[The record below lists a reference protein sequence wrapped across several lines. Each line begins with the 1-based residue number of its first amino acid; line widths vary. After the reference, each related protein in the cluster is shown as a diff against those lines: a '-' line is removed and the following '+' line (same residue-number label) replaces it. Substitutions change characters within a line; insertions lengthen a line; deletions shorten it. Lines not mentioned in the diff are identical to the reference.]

1 MLKETFSMRKIGKHL
16 VNVSML
22 GLIVAPIA
30 GSILTPVTVLAAE
43 QTGQKET
50 EPKVTKRTEELPF
63 KTETKE
69 DPTLPEG
76 EKKVVQ
82 KGEKGIREF
91 VTTTIPAK
99 GTGKFELT
107 KESTAVKNADGTYTQ
122 KIQVVSD
129 PKKTVVEKPT
139 DLLLIMDGSGSL
151 LGKNTKNGPRVLETA
166 MRDALALVNSL
177 PEGSQVSIMSYAE
190 NNSDSYRTPYYTK
203 LLSKADAIAML
214 NDMIKLTPQ
223 ATYDWYRV
231 WEPYAKA
238 HADKF
243 LPAKEMQYEDAY
255 QAQEHKLDNVSVVQ
269 FTDGWAYKTYNN
281 GGYLTEDI
289 DQSFAKWAKD
299 HAKTFMSVV
308 YPTLEDKER
317 QTTNKFTEPWS
328 IMQMKKA
335 GHPNAYNADGVPD
348 GKREQDIINA
358 FKHSAI
364 ETQEVSGRF
373 TIDGTKGAVQLT
385 DVKLTDPNGKDV
397 PLKNDGGVNP
407 YNFNISGTYTLT
419 YSFKP
424 QKAGDIKGA
433 FTIGANSL
441 SKTDVFVE
449 LEGKPSTNE
458 TDKVIKQPVNEI
470 IHIGTKGSNSEVTE
484 KKIPFETIKKD
495 DPTLEEGQEKVVQEG
510 VDGVIKVTTTYE
522 TQKGEKVK
530 GSEKVTE
537 EKVTDKVDKI
547 IAVGTKGSKSEV
559 TEKKVPFETIYKQDP
574 TLKKGEE
581 KVLQE
586 GVEGVIKVTT
596 TYETQKGKKVDGS
609 EKVTEETVTE
619 KVDKIV
625 AQGTME
631 KRKVRYRVVDSKGQE
646 LVKQTDVMEA
656 YQDEEYKV
664 ETPKLDGYRLEL
676 AKDSVPATG
685 KVADRDVLVTFVAV
699 KIGKP
704 VTLKFVDE
712 SGSEIAQKKVLTGE
726 NAEVDTEFTG
736 EAPETIEKDGVKYVF
751 VGIKQTGSKERKVSG
766 KVTDQEQV
774 IEAVYAKPKELPKTS
789 EQSKQRNTAII
800 ALLSVVGLGGLVSY
814 LGLRKRDEK

>member
-1 MLKETFSMRKIGKHL
+1 MFY
-16 VNVSML
+16 
-22 GLIVAPIA
+22 VA
-30 GSILTPVTVLAAE
+30 
-43 QTGQKET
+43 
-50 EPKVTKRTEELPF
+50 
-63 KTETKE
+63 
-69 DPTLPEG
+69 
-76 EKKVVQ
+76 
-82 KGEKGIREF
+82 
-91 VTTTIPAK
+91 
-99 GTGKFELT
+99 
-107 KESTAVKNADGTYTQ
+107 
-122 KIQVVSD
+122 
-129 PKKTVVEKPT
+129 
-139 DLLLIMDGSGSL
+139 
-151 LGKNTKNGPRVLETA
+151 
-166 MRDALALVNSL
+166 
-177 PEGSQVSIMSYAE
+177 
-190 NNSDSYRTPYYTK
+190 
-203 LLSKADAIAML
+203 
-214 NDMIKLTPQ
+214 
-223 ATYDWYRV
+223 
-231 WEPYAKA
+231 
-238 HADKF
+238 
-243 LPAKEMQYEDAY
+243 
-255 QAQEHKLDNVSVVQ
+255 
-269 FTDGWAYKTYNN
+269 
-281 GGYLTEDI
+281 
-289 DQSFAKWAKD
+289 
-299 HAKTFMSVV
+299 
-308 YPTLEDKER
+308 
-317 QTTNKFTEPWS
+317 
-328 IMQMKKA
+328 
-335 GHPNAYNADGVPD
+335 
-348 GKREQDIINA
+348 
-358 FKHSAI
+358 
-364 ETQEVSGRF
+364 
-373 TIDGTKGAVQLT
+373 
-385 DVKLTDPNGKDV
+385 
-397 PLKNDGGVNP
+397 VNP

-470 IHIGTKGSNSEVTE
+470 IYIGTKGSNSEVTE
-484 KKIPFETIKKD
+484 KKIPFETTKKD

-510 VDGVIKVTTTYE
+510 VEGVIKVTTTYE

-537 EKVTDKVDKI
+537 EKVTDKFDKI

-609 EKVTEETVTE
+609 EKVTEETVIE

-664 ETPKLDGYRLEL
+664 ETPKLDGHRLEL

-712 SGSEIAQKKVLTGE
+712 SGSEIAEKKVLIGE
-726 NAEVDTEFTG
+726 NAEVDTEFNG
-736 EAPETIEKDGVKYVF
+736 EAPETIEKDGVKYAF

-789 EQSKQRNTAII
+789 EQAKQRNTAII
-800 ALLSVVGLGGLVSY
+800 ALLSVVGLGGLVTY

>member
-22 GLIVAPIA
+22 GLAVAPIA
-30 GSILTPVTVLAAE
+30 SSALAPVTVLAAE

-50 EPKVTKRTEELPF
+50 DPKVTKRTEELPF

-107 KESTAVKNADGTYTQ
+107 KESTAVKNTDGTYTQ

-203 LLSKADAIAML
+203 LLSKTDAIAML

-289 DQSFAKWAKD
+289 DQSFAKWAKE

-385 DVKLTDPNGKDV
+385 DVKLTDPNGKEV
-397 PLKNDGGVNP
+397 PLKDDEKINP
-407 YNFNISGTYTLT
+407 YNFNIAGTYTLT

-458 TDKVIKQPVNEI
+458 TNKVIKEPVNE
-470 IHIGTKGSNSEVTE
+470 
-484 KKIPFETIKKD
+484 
-495 DPTLEEGQEKVVQEG
+495 
-510 VDGVIKVTTTYE
+510 
-522 TQKGEKVK
+522 
-530 GSEKVTE
+530 
-537 EKVTDKVDKI
+537 I

-704 VTLKFVDE
+704 VTLKFIDE
-712 SGSEIAQKKVLTGE
+712 SGSEIAEKKVLTGE

-736 EAPETIEKDGVKYVF
+736 EAPETIEKDGVKYAF

-774 IEAVYAKPKELPKTS
+774 IEAVYTKPKELPKTS
-789 EQSKQRNTAII
+789 EQEKQRNTAII
-800 ALLSVVGLGGLVSY
+800 ALLSVVGLGGLATY
-814 LGLRKRDEK
+814 FGLRKRDEK

>member
-1 MLKETFSMRKIGKHL
+1 
-16 VNVSML
+16 
-22 GLIVAPIA
+22 
-30 GSILTPVTVLAAE
+30 
-43 QTGQKET
+43 
-50 EPKVTKRTEELPF
+50 
-63 KTETKE
+63 
-69 DPTLPEG
+69 
-76 EKKVVQ
+76 
-82 KGEKGIREF
+82 
-91 VTTTIPAK
+91 
-99 GTGKFELT
+99 
-107 KESTAVKNADGTYTQ
+107 
-122 KIQVVSD
+122 
-129 PKKTVVEKPT
+129 
-139 DLLLIMDGSGSL
+139 
-151 LGKNTKNGPRVLETA
+151 
-166 MRDALALVNSL
+166 
-177 PEGSQVSIMSYAE
+177 
-190 NNSDSYRTPYYTK
+190 
-203 LLSKADAIAML
+203 
-214 NDMIKLTPQ
+214 
-223 ATYDWYRV
+223 
-231 WEPYAKA
+231 
-238 HADKF
+238 
-243 LPAKEMQYEDAY
+243 MQYEDAY

-495 DPTLEEGQEKVVQEG
+495 DPTLEERQEKVVQEG

-530 GSEKVTE
+530 GSEKVIE

-559 TEKKVPFETIYKQDP
+559 TEKKVPFETIYKQDLS
-574 TLKKGEE
+574 LKKGEE

-596 TYETQKGKKVDGS
+596 TYETQKGQKVDGS

-704 VTLKFVDE
+704 VTLKFIDE
-712 SGSEIAQKKVLTGE
+712 SGSEIAEKKVLTGE

-736 EAPETIEKDGVKYVF
+736 EAPETIEKDGVKYAF

-774 IEAVYAKPKELPKTS
+774 IEAVYAKPKQLPKTS
-789 EQSKQRNTAII
+789 EQAKQRNTAII
-800 ALLSVVGLGGLVSY
+800 ALLSVVGLGGLATY

>member
-1 MLKETFSMRKIGKHL
+1 MLKETFKMRKIGKHL

-22 GLIVAPIA
+22 GLAVAPIA
-30 GSILTPVTVLAAE
+30 GSALAPVTVLAAE
-43 QTGQKET
+43 YKSGQDGSNRLNFTAVSKKNTTETKVSQHKPMDLVAIIDYSSSFQGKRNTALTQLKTLIQTDLTDEDHVMLQAYIYNKPASYAAHGAQLDYSKLKDADWET
-50 EPKVTKRTEELPF
+50 GVSTVLLSKSEAIAMIDKLLQIKYPNTPGGLPTYSDLFNAVSKTFGDKAFKNGDKDGDKVTVVPFEDVYTSQTNKNKMVSVVQFTDGWADTEKMDGTFASWAKSNAKTFMSVVNRNKVTNEDNNDPNSIKSMTELGHPNIYDVTGKDEATVVKEMLEQFKNTATEKVVAQTTTTKQKGHITITPEAGITLKTAELVDPSGKKTPLTIKDNKVSVDTGDLNDGKYVVNYTFGGSVDSAKKITSSVSVDGKEVDKKEDTVLPVAKPTVKTEKIPF

-69 DPTLPEG
+69 DPTLAAG

-82 KGEKGIREF
+82 KGVEGEKEI
-91 VTTTIPAK
+91 TT
-99 GTGKFELT
+99 F
-107 KESTAVKNADGTYTQ
+107 
-122 KIQVVSD
+122 
-129 PKKTVVEKPT
+129 
-139 DLLLIMDGSGSL
+139 
-151 LGKNTKNGPRVLETA
+151 
-166 MRDALALVNSL
+166 
-177 PEGSQVSIMSYAE
+177 
-190 NNSDSYRTPYYTK
+190 
-203 LLSKADAIAML
+203 
-214 NDMIKLTPQ
+214 
-223 ATYDWYRV
+223 
-231 WEPYAKA
+231 
-238 HADKF
+238 
-243 LPAKEMQYEDAY
+243 
-255 QAQEHKLDNVSVVQ
+255 
-269 FTDGWAYKTYNN
+269 
-281 GGYLTEDI
+281 
-289 DQSFAKWAKD
+289 
-299 HAKTFMSVV
+299 
-308 YPTLEDKER
+308 
-317 QTTNKFTEPWS
+317 
-328 IMQMKKA
+328 
-335 GHPNAYNADGVPD
+335 
-348 GKREQDIINA
+348 
-358 FKHSAI
+358 
-364 ETQEVSGRF
+364 
-373 TIDGTKGAVQLT
+373 
-385 DVKLTDPNGKDV
+385 
-397 PLKNDGGVNP
+397 
-407 YNFNISGTYTLT
+407 
-419 YSFKP
+419 
-424 QKAGDIKGA
+424 
-433 FTIGANSL
+433 
-441 SKTDVFVE
+441 
-449 LEGKPSTNE
+449 EGKSTE
-458 TDKVIKQPVNEI
+458 KVTKQPVNEI
-470 IHIGTKGSNSEVTE
+470 IHIGTKGAKSEVTE
-484 KKIPFETIKKD
+484 KKVPFETIKKD

-510 VDGVIKVTTTYE
+510 VEGVIKVTITYE

-537 EKVTDKVDKI
+537 VETVKKVDKI

-574 TLKKGEE
+574 SLKKGEE

-586 GVEGVIKVTT
+586 GVEGLIKVTT

-704 VTLKFVDE
+704 VTLKFIDE

-736 EAPETIEKDGVKYVF
+736 EAPETIEKDGVKYAF

-789 EQSKQRNTAII
+789 EQAKQRNTAII
-800 ALLSVVGLGGLVSY
+800 ALLSVVGLGGLATY
-814 LGLRKRDEK
+814 FGLRKRDEK